1 MKLKLFRMHI
11 RCKNDREIKIRYFV
25 QLDLSDLEVGKSLFT
40 LFDQMFVLYRKIRVL
55 IHLNW
60 LFS

>member
-25 QLDLSDLEVGKSLFT
+25 KLDLSDLEDGKSLVR
-40 LFDQMFVLYRKIRVL
+40 LFDQMLVSYRKVRVL